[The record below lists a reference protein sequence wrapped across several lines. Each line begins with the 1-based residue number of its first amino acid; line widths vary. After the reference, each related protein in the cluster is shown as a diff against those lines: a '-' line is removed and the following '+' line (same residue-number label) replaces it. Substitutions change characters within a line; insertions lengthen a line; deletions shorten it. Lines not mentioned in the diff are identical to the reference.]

1 MNKFVFFAAC
11 ALACAAQASDKSPVD
26 PAEDDLLRRIALPMP
41 YSVDGAYLTIDAY
54 CSEGGKRHDNPGV
67 WIKTVSDRYRR
78 QFISKLIPVV
88 DGKECGFVRLA
99 DDTIGVLR
107 LVTEAGEIEAT
118 FARPDTLLLRS
129 KVKGMGLVLEF
140 DGAGV
145 EKVPCDGTKAFFRG
159 ECYLNAGFAVRKGAA
174 ESFPKREPHARLVV
188 SPEDGGF
195 EIAVIDNVG
204 GWD

>member
-1 MNKFVFFAAC
+1 MN
-11 ALACAAQASDKSPVD
+11 
-26 PAEDDLLRRIALPMP
+26 
-41 YSVDGAYLTIDAY
+41 IDAY
-54 CSEGGKRHDNPGV
+54 CSDGGNGHENPGV

-78 QFISKLIPVV
+78 QFISKIIPVV
-88 DGKECGFVRLA
+88 NGRESGFVRLD

-145 EKVPCDGTKAFFRG
+145 EKAPCDGAKAFFRG
-159 ECYLNAGFAVRKGAA
+159 ECYLNAGFAVRKGVA
-174 ESFPKREPHARLVV
+174 ESFPKGEPHARLVV
-188 SPEDGGF
+188 SPEDDGF
-195 EIAVIDNVG
+195 
-204 GWD
+204 